1 MKSVKFL
8 DDHNAGVVEYKKD
21 DIIKLDNYVAEQLQ
35 SHNVIEIL
43 SDSPKKKADDKNEAA
58 EKKTVEKKKPVS
70 TKKKTA
76 KKTPAKTAK
85 KKEEEK

>member
-21 DIIKLDNYVAEQLQ
+21 DSIKLDNYVAEQLQ

-58 EKKTVEKKKPVS
+58 EKKTVEKK
-70 TKKKTA
+70 TIE
-76 KKTPAKTAK
+76 
-85 KKEEEK
+85 KKEKKEVKTLR